1 MITKLYDKEKEL
13 TTFPCRGT
21 FSTREWGAD

>member
-1 MITKLYDKEKEL
+1 MITKLYDKEKEQIR
-13 TTFPCRGT
+13 FSCRGT